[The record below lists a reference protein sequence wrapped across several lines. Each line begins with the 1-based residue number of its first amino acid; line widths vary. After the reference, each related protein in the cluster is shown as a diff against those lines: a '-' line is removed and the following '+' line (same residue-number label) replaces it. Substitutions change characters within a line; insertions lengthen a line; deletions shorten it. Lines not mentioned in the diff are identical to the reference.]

1 MSDARCRLLHLAIAA
16 IIPMGVH
23 ATAQG
28 AVKLDNMTF
37 DKMVSVPGL
46 SFLVKFDKTY
56 AYGEKEDAFK
66 ELCKTAFPVKDFLIG
81 EVPVQ
86 EYGDKENEDVAERFK
101 VNKDEFP
108 AYFLFK
114 GSVANPVKFE
124 GFPNPTAKKP
134 STWDDDEDGTWE
146 APMIKEP
153 TAENLIMWLRKYG
166 IKMPSIGTV
175 AELDELAAKFLKS
188 GFKDADLEAAKA
200 LAEGE
205 YKNDKKAPIYVKI
218 MEKVKAKGV
227 DYVQTE
233 LARVQKLLAGKI
245 TDEKK
250 GELTEKVK
258 ILNVFTLTD

>member
-1 MSDARCRLLHLAIAA
+1 
-16 IIPMGVH
+16 MG
-23 ATAQG
+23 
-28 AVKLDNMTF
+28 
-37 DKMVSVPGL
+37 
-46 SFLVKFDKTY
+46 
-56 AYGEKEDAFK
+56 
-66 ELCKTAFPVKDFLIG
+66 
-81 EVPVQ
+81 
-86 EYGDKENEDVAERFK
+86 FK

-200 LAEGE
+200 LA
-205 YKNDKKAPIYVKI
+205 
-218 MEKVKAKGV
+218 KGV